1 MEFAECTFQCN
12 SVSTF
17 FAWVL
22 NGPLKEERSR
32 RSSGATV
39 KKFRHFS
46 RLEHEGNG
54 RDGKREAFKN
64 RLKIDLGQ
72 TNKRAGEGK
81 DGKVKLPI
89 VFWAGAMVQWLWEET
104 HVQEVLGVNPG
115 HGYWMGIFHKY

>member
-46 RLEHEGNG
+46 RLEHEWNG
-54 RDGKREAFKN
+54 REGKREAFKN

-72 TNKRAGEGK
+72 TNKRAGK
-81 DGKVKLPI
+81 YFHQNFIDLSK
-89 VFWAGAMVQWLWEET
+89 QS
-104 HVQEVLGVNPG
+104 
-115 HGYWMGIFHKY
+115 IF